1 MTDMRFHEGQ
11 VGSKND
17 RGDVKLCN
25 CKEAR
30 HTILYL
36 DDILMRGDKMRY
48 NGGSCVQQWV
58 THHACPLPEVPY
70 GQKFKSVSGTCVVVF
85 LSQ

>member
-1 MTDMRFHEGQ
+1 MKIQVGMTDMRFHEGQ
-11 VGSKND
+11 VGSKDD

-36 DDILMRGDKMRY
+36 DDILTRGTNCITKPVHVFN
-48 NGGSCVQQWV
+48 NG
-58 THHACPLPEVPY
+58 
-70 GQKFKSVSGTCVVVF
+70 
-85 LSQ
+85 